1 MMPWLAQ
8 SGTFIVALLVLFAPG
23 LVAAWAVGLRRL
35 GAWAF
40 APVASIAIGTLVATL
55 YGFTGIRWN
64 LLTAVLGMAT
74 VLAVLI
80 GLRFLLRMP
89 ARPGAAVGSKWP
101 TLVALVGAVVL
112 IGARLIVYIGDPAD
126 VSQSNDAP
134 FHLGAVR
141 AIIEAQRA
149 TSFGLGGLVDPEAP
163 GAFYPGAWHATTA
176 LVTLLSGT
184 GVAEATNVMT
194 VVVGAA
200 VWPLGIA
207 WLAQAATGRRLAAAA
222 AAALSPA
229 LLSFPLLL
237 IQYGILYSY
246 LLAVA
251 LLPAAIAAVVVL
263 GRREPGAAVDRVP
276 AIALVCAMTVAAI
289 GASQPSALLA
299 WGLAVAVFCAGG
311 AVAVWRDGGA
321 TRRSQVLCT
330 AGAAGILIV
339 LIAAWWA
346 AARLVTADYWGPVRS
361 LPGAVLDVA
370 SSGYAGTQAAW
381 WVSALILVGLAVL
394 LIRGPERWLAV
405 TWMLLAGLYVVAAAI
420 HSPWLRLPL
429 VGPWYSDTY
438 RLAAILPSVALPVAA
453 AGVVFLVDRA
463 SALVSRGR
471 AGVPQGGG
479 ARAEGIV
486 AAWTAVGALL
496 VVNAVVF
503 AVHPLVQR
511 YHVAN
516 GVTEDRSRFVIADD
530 TWLTLDE
537 RALLER
543 LPETVE
549 PGARVLGNP
558 GTGAA
563 FGYALSGVDVFPA
576 KWQLPRSAAFAL
588 LGERL
593 VDAAAD
599 PEVCAAVDALDARY
613 VLDFGPGDEGTG
625 RVELPGLTGFESAQ
639 GFELVDRE
647 GPASLWRI
655 TACS

>member
-1 MMPWLAQ
+1 A
-8 SGTFIVALLVLFAPG
+8 
-23 LVAAWAVGLRRL
+23 VAA
-35 GAWAF
+35 
-40 APVASIAIGTLVATL
+40 
-55 YGFTGIRWN
+55 
-64 LLTAVLGMAT
+64 
-74 VLAVLI
+74 
-80 GLRFLLRMP
+80 
-89 ARPGAAVGSKWP
+89 
-101 TLVALVGAVVL
+101 VL
-112 IGARLIVYIGDPAD
+112 IGARLILYIGAPAD

-163 GAFYPGAWHATTA
+163 GAFYPGAWHGTTA
-176 LVTLLSGT
+176 LVSLLSGA

-194 VVVGAA
+194 IVVGAI

-207 WLAQAATGRRLAAAA
+207 WLAQAATGRRLAAAG

-229 LLSFPLLL
+229 LLAFPLLL
-237 IQYGILYSY
+237 VQYGILYSY

-251 LLPAAIAAVVVL
+251 LVPAAIAAVVVL
-263 GRREPGAAVDRVP
+263 ARREPTALVPRVA
-276 AIALVCAMTVAAI
+276 AIALVSAMSIAAI

-299 WGLAVAVFCAGG
+299 WGLAVALSSIGG
-311 AVAVWRDGGA
+311 AVAVWRDA
-321 TRRSQVLCT
+321 ESAPRSRALGT
-330 AGAAGILIV
+330 AGATGILVV
-339 LIAAWWA
+339 LLVAWWGA
-346 AARLVTADYWGPVRS
+346 SRLVTADYWGPVHS

-381 WVSALILVGLAVL
+381 WVSVLLVVGLAVL
-394 LIRGPERWLAV
+394 LVHGPARWLAL
-405 TWMLLAGLYVVAAAI
+405 TWVVLAGLYVVAAAI

-438 RLAAILPSVALPVAA
+438 RLAALLPVVTLPVAA
-453 AGVVFLVDRA
+453 AGVVFVVDRV
-463 SALVSRGR
+463 SALTGR
-471 AGVPQGGG
+471 RSGEP
-479 ARAEGIV
+479 RAESLRAEQSA
-486 AAWTAVGALL
+486 AAWVTAGALL
-496 VVNAVVF
+496 VVSVIVF

-516 GVTEDRSRFVIADD
+516 GVTEEQSRFVIADD

-543 LPETVE
+543 LPDSVE

-576 KWQLPRSAAFAL
+576 KWQLPRSPAFAL

-593 VDAAAD
+593 VDAAVD
-599 PEVCAAVDALDARY
+599 PEVCAAADALDAQY

-625 RVELPGLTGFESAQ
+625 RVQLPGLTGFEDAL

-647 GPASLWRI
+647 GAAALWRI